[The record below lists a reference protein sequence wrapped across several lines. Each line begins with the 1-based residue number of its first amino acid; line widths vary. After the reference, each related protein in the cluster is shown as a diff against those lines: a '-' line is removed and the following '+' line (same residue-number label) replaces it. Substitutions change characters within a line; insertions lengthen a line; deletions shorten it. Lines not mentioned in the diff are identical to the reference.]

1 MTGGISMSTEQIWRA
16 VDTERASL
24 VELLESLPK
33 ADWSHVSLCDGWRV
47 CDVVAHLVLSARPSI
62 GWILLNVI
70 RARGSLD
77 RAIRDTATRHAD
89 CRTTSQL
96 LAELR
101 ASVGAHV
108 TVYGT
113 TPLDRLMD
121 LLVHGQDIA
130 VPLGIEREMPVA
142 AARAALDRIWQ
153 TRAPFHARK
162 KFSGYRLVASDTE
175 WSVGAGPAIEGSVA
189 ALLLLLTGRHAAP
202 NQLTGDGAA
211 RWIL

>member
-1 MTGGISMSTEQIWRA
+1 MSTEQIWRA

-24 VELLESLPK
+24 VELLEFLPET
-33 ADWSHVSLCDGWRV
+33 DWSHASLCDGWRV
-47 CDVVAHLVLSARPSI
+47 CDVVAHLVLSARPTI
-62 GWILLNVI
+62 GSILLNVI

-89 CRTTSQL
+89 RRTTPRL

-101 ASVGAHV
+101 ASVGAHIAAF
-108 TVYGT
+108 GT
-113 TPLDRLMD
+113 RPVDRLMD

-162 KFSGYRLVASDTE
+162 KFSGYRLMATDTE
-175 WSVGAGPAIEGSVA
+175 WSVGAGPVIEGSATALPPA
-189 ALLLLLTGRHAAP
+189 AHRPPGCADSAHR
-202 NQLTGDGAA
+202 
-211 RWIL
+211 